1 METMLQDHLYQSNS
15 NDKLHLNVPSPAK
28 YNVTL
33 TDSGTPPLSST
44 VQVVVVVKDENDNSP
59 QFDQTFYHIMIPEVQ
74 NKESTFIIQNEVD
87 ASESDLEFE
96 ALFVGEA
103 WHSLDSDNLTG
114 YPVFRLLAVDSD
126 CDNNGKVQYQVK
138 SSHDRFS
145 IHQHSG
151 VVFAQRPVLANHDF
165 DLLVKSSHDRFSI
178 HQHSRL
184 VFAQRPVF
192 ANHDFDLLVKSSHD
206 RFSIH
211 QHSRLVFAQRPVFAN
226 HDFDLL
232 VKSSHDRFSIHQHS
246 RLVFAQR
253 PVFANH
259 DFDLLVVS
267 IEAIKG
273 RKMDTKAVASIHRA
287 RHTDVGRLY
296 LATYWPCAALL
307 SHLCARNLSTNG
319 MFSLV

>member
-1 METMLQDHLYQSNS
+1 MRTITPQFDQTLIYSDGALCLQ
-15 NDKLHLNVPSPAK
+15 
-28 YNVTL
+28 VTL

-165 DLLVKSSHDRFSI
+165 DLLVSKFNFKIPGQIQLRSL
-178 HQHSRL
+178 Q
-184 VFAQRPVF
+184 
-192 ANHDFDLLVKSSHD
+192 DF
-206 RFSIH
+206 
-211 QHSRLVFAQRPVFAN
+211 
-226 HDFDLL
+226 
-232 VKSSHDRFSIHQHS
+232 
-246 RLVFAQR
+246 
-253 PVFANH
+253 
-259 DFDLLVVS
+259 
-267 IEAIKG
+267 
-273 RKMDTKAVASIHRA
+273 
-287 RHTDVGRLY
+287 
-296 LATYWPCAALL
+296 
-307 SHLCARNLSTNG
+307 
-319 MFSLV
+319 